1 MIDTPAIHEVVDRS
15 FADLGRIDVVI
26 SNAGY
31 GLFGAAKELTD
42 APMRSSGVLLT
53 P

>member
-1 MIDTPAIHEVVDRS
+1 MIDRPAIHVVVNRS

-31 GLFGAAKELTD
+31 GLFDAAEELTD
-42 APMRSSGVLLT
+42 APRRSSGVLLT